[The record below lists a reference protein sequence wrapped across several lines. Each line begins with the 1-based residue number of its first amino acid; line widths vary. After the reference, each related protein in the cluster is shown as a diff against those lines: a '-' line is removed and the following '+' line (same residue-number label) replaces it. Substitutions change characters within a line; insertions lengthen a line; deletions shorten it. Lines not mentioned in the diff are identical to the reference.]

1 MSAYRWLAHGDWAA
15 ATQTGTVVTGGRLV
29 LAPGTTTSY
38 LRRGVAV
45 LRAGRPDPAQVDTTT
60 ADRWRT
66 VAARLSAPVP
76 ETSWLRLWTRV
87 EVGNV
92 TPSAPEP
99 ATALSDDAP
108 ALTPAGVWR
117 AAPAGA
123 VDARVLCPEDGD
135 LWVAVELGGLGA
147 ATPAVVDLLV
157 ETGDDG
163 PVTELPL
170 AYRDDP
176 SLGRDGV
183 DGGDGLL
190 GRYLGLLGARVR
202 QTSSLLG
209 ELPASLSPAVA
220 PDRGDAPWLTRLA
233 TWVALDPA
241 RLPSADAERRETVA
255 SAVMR
260 HGWRGTRDGLLD
272 QVRRETGLAVEVV
285 EPLQRAAVWR
295 LDADPQTS
303 ALGLTTGLVPADPG
317 PPVLDRTALLDASM
331 LVGPEEAGLPVHA
344 HLAHRV
350 CVHVPGGSAA
360 DVAAVDAV
368 VQRERP
374 AHVLARTCATGRQ
387 TTLPTEVGVDALPD
401 CGPPGLHNDVAHS
414 PHVEGPG
421 QRIGTTR
428 LPFPALPGNPHPSDT
443 AQHETTEGDPR

>member
-1 MSAYRWLAHGDWAA
+1 MSAYRWLAHGDWAT
-15 ATQTGTVVTGGRLV
+15 ATQSGTVVTGGRLM

-60 ADRWRT
+60 ADRWRS

-92 TPSAPEP
+92 TPPAPEP

-123 VDARVLCPEDGD
+123 VDARVLCPADGV

-176 SLGRDGV
+176 SLGTDGV

-220 PDRGDAPWLTRLA
+220 PNRGDAPWLTRLA

-255 SAVMR
+255 TAVMR
-260 HGWRGTRDGLLD
+260 HGWRGTRRGLLD

-331 LVGPEEAGLPVHA
+331 LVGTEEAGLPVHA

-368 VQRERP
+368 V
-374 AHVLARTCATGRQ
+374 
-387 TTLPTEVGVDALPD
+387 
-401 CGPPGLHNDVAHS
+401 
-414 PHVEGPG
+414 
-421 QRIGTTR
+421 
-428 LPFPALPGNPHPSDT
+428 
-443 AQHETTEGDPR
+443 